1 MDSGNF
7 RNPAGS
13 LISGALKVLFLLMPR
28 IAGTFLASLLGL
40 WLPVSSTVT
49 SCRIQA
55 SIAPRIDGMATL
67 GLLMRAKK
75 ALVDCGQLCNPFPPC
90 FWGTNTKRSP
100 RIYKLWTLGPKSAF
114 RGQVGAFSSCHKWGP
129 WNLERWLP
137 WWQGGGPEP
146 GVADTQTP

>member
-1 MDSGNF
+1 MDTGNF

-75 ALVDCGQLCNPFPPC
+75 ALVDCFSQSANYVTPFLP
-90 FWGTNTKRSP
+90 
-100 RIYKLWTLGPKSAF
+100 AF
-114 RGQVGAFSSCHKWGP
+114 EAQTQNGV
-129 WNLERWLP
+129 
-137 WWQGGGPEP
+137 PES
-146 GVADTQTP
+146 TSYEL